1 VVTLRVIVRGVRRLV
16 VVVLVAAAVR
26 NVLGV
31 WLGSVVLTG
40 WGLCAGLR
48 AWSRLEDR
56 LDRRSRA
63 RVPEVIDHRPR
74 RRAVSGPEHVA
85 FARGLAA
92 VSAAYLDHC
101 EQEANTP

>member
-1 VVTLRVIVRGVRRLV
+1 MVTLRVIGRGLRRLV
-16 VVVLVAAAVR
+16 VVAVVAAAAR

-31 WLGSVVLTG
+31 WLSSVVLTG
-40 WGLCAGLR
+40 WGLCAGLG

-63 RVPEVIDHRPR
+63 RVPAVTDPPR
-74 RRAVSGPEHVA
+74 RRAVGGPEHVA

-101 EQEANTP
+101 EQEASKP

>member
-1 VVTLRVIVRGVRRLV
+1 MVTLRAVGRGLRRLLV
-16 VVVLVAAAVR
+16 VVVVAAAVR

-31 WLGSVVLTG
+31 WLSSVVLTG
-40 WGLCAGLR
+40 WALCAGLG
-48 AWSRLEDR
+48 AWARLEDR

-63 RVPEVIDHRPR
+63 RVPDVIYPR
-74 RRAVSGPEHVA
+74 DRAVAGPEHVA

-101 EQEANTP
+101 EQEASKP